1 MAELKKTGLRITF
14 DDGETLVRY
23 LQPILAAKYIATVT
37 PSSIDPTKFTGEY
50 RIDWCEMDA
59 NFSKI
64 VKFQNTPTSDISH
77 ILDEPS
83 SQFIKGGTD
92 SQKQALLKKMYKIVQ
107 YYGKD
112 YPLTWINLPKGK
124 VASVNIKTPLISG
137 KDEKTDF
144 LTIVKNPNFEIVYDK
159 TTDASSNPPIK
170 LEKLKSKGSDIE
182 IKALNTFAQT
192 EYIIIQDYNGDEVGK
207 IEMCPNAI
215 ENLAIKIIPVVFKST
230 PATETTDAQALYKN
244 ATNGTKLIDS
254 LNKKAFSQAGIHCTI
269 EPIKPSPECIVIDLT
284 KDNWAQFYKSK
295 NGVFQDWKYQE
306 TTIKPAVSIDEDDET
321 RYNSRDLSPRF
332 LLDKLE
338 DMYFAKYGKTH
349 KGALIFVTDKNY
361 IDPLY
366 LGFSQV
372 NPIRSQGT
380 VIFNRGLSDVSVF
393 AHEIAHMLGLEHTF
407 FKDTKETTD
416 TNTKLDK
423 LTRSQSVADG
433 KKEINA
439 NIAHAENYIKEDQEA
454 IKELKAQSTL
464 SEDDKSKIKERE
476 ESIASTQKSID
487 KQKDRLRKIDIKQVY
502 GLKITQA
509 KTKNYMDYI
518 NDRTYFAKHQVELAK
533 KECKDFYN

>member
-50 RIDWCEMDA
+50 GIDWCEMDA

-159 TTDASSNPPIK
+159 TTDAGSNPPIK

-215 ENLAIKIIPVVFKST
+215 ENLAVKIIPVVFKST

-244 ATNGTKLIDS
+244 ATNGTKLVDS
-254 LNKKAFSQAGIHCTI
+254 LNKKAFYQAGIHCTI
-269 EPIKPSPECIVIDLT
+269 EPIKPSPECIVIDVNT
-284 KDNWAQFYKSK
+284 KDWSNYYDASK
-295 NGVFQDWKYQE
+295 NTLTDWTFAVTDINKPKQE
-306 TTIKPAVSIDEDDET
+306 ILEDGIKTALDRT
-321 RYNSRDLSPRF
+321 KKF
-332 LLDKLE
+332 LLDELE
-338 DMYFAKYGKTH
+338 QAYDSKYRNNF
-349 KGALIFVTDKNY
+349 KGALVFVADRDF
-361 IDPLY
+361 IDSSNTTVAYSQNIPL
-366 LGFSQV
+366 
-372 NPIRSQGT
+372 RSQGT
-380 VIFNRGLSDVSVF
+380 IIFKKTISKGLTYV
-393 AHEIAHMLGLEHTF
+393 HEISHMLGLEHTF
-407 FKDTKETTD
+407 LETD
-416 TNTKLDK
+416 TNSHITKNSKVMNENIKNNNELVASRNKLIKHHEGRIKEYGYDDDGSPDQKFIDK
-423 LTRSQSVADG
+423 EQLKISNA
-433 KKEINA
+433 KKEIEESKKE
-439 NIAHAENYIKEDQEA
+439 IKTFKRILSIRKNYPVRI
-454 IKELKAQSTL
+454 T
-464 SEDDKSKIKERE
+464 KSK
-476 ESIASTQKSID
+476 SF
-487 KQKDRLRKIDIKQVY
+487 
-502 GLKITQA
+502 
-509 KTKNYMDYI
+509 NFMDYHNTKVFFNKI
-518 NDRTYFAKHQVELAK
+518 QSEIIK
-533 KECKDFYN
+533 KECVDFYK